1 MKISDNG
8 ISLIQ
13 RHEGCR
19 LAAYK
24 CPAGIWTI
32 GYGHT
37 SGVRQGMTITNL
49 QATTY
54 LRQDLKVVETCLST
68 AVSMP
73 LTQNQFDALC
83 SFVFNV
89 GCGAFLRSTLLKKIK
104 MNPSDPTI
112 RDEFA
117 KYRFAGGKVL
127 PGLEK
132 RRREEAAV
140 YFS

>member
-1 MKISDNG
+1 
-8 ISLIQ
+8 
-13 RHEGCR
+13 
-19 LAAYK
+19 
-24 CPAGIWTI
+24 
-32 GYGHT
+32 
-37 SGVRQGMTITNL
+37 
-49 QATTY
+49 
-54 LRQDLKVVETCLST
+54 
-68 AVSMP
+68 MP